1 MKNSTPFA
9 FVKSALLILFLAA
22 FSLNV
27 FGQNVAVTDV
37 DGYNPHAS
45 AMLDVNSTTK
55 GFLLPRLTAAQMS
68 AIAGPSFGLMV
79 YNTTDNTIYYFN
91 GLVWVNLLSLRVSK
105 LSSPDG
111 TKPDALVVDNNGR
124 IGIGQT
130 SPLAGLHINPN
141 GTGPDSHIRLEY
153 NATTFG
159 NIYYD
164 ANGMNFMVRNTG
176 GSFSFLNSLGAS
188 NFIIKDNGNIGFG
201 TPNPTANFEVKGS
214 TITPIDSPLFVVKN
228 KAGQIVFAVYDEGV
242 RIYVPDYP
250 GKGGMAGFA
259 VGGRTLTKGP
269 TVNYMMVTPDSVRI
283 WVNDPGA
290 VKGGQGGF
298 AVGGRTPVKGVVSH
312 LLTVTPDSVTM
323 NSTKVRIGVD
333 DPGVKGGQG
342 GFAVGGRQS
351 PSKGAT
357 YDFARLTPEN
367 AFIGKESGYK
377 NSTGLYNSF
386 IGYRTGYLNTT
397 GSDNIMI
404 GYLTGYGNNANQ
416 NILIGDSSGY
426 KNTYG
431 LYNVFLGYRTGL
443 NNLYGDQGVF
453 IGNSAGYSNTSGDFN
468 VFMGYQAG
476 YSNTTGYENVVIG
489 NKAGFANQTGFRNVF
504 LGYFAGTNNTTGN
517 YNIFIG
523 REAGLN
529 NTTGISNLYLGE
541 SSGSAQTTGGNN
553 TFVGKSTGGNQTAGS
568 YNVYLGAQS
577 GIYRTKGDNNIQIGY
592 HSGAYAMGDNN
603 VLIGYM
609 AGMGHIG
616 TGNVLI
622 GYKSGW
628 NLSDSLTGSNK
639 LYITNNTTDGTT
651 SLIYGEFDN
660 KKLRF
665 NGNVAVNA
673 APTSNKFYAYDAT
686 AGSDIAAVLG
696 EHNVTQN
703 WGVGV
708 EGVGGYIGV
717 AGYSTLAGG
726 SGTRIGIYG
735 YASGGATNWA
745 GYFSGDVKATGTVYA
760 YAGVYSTSDLNLK
773 KNIQQLKNPLQQ
785 LLLIRGVTFE
795 WKDDIDDKN
804 SKESLKDANGKEN
817 EQVLRKREFPKGQQ
831 IGVIAQEVEKVFPE
845 MVRTDADGEKSV
857 NYSALIPVLL
867 EAIKEQQKQ
876 IETLQQRV
884 EALEKKQ

>member
-1 MKNSTPFA
+1 MNNSTLVLFCRS
-9 FVKSALLILFLAA
+9 FLLILLVAA
-22 FSLNV
+22 CSLTV
-27 FGQNVAVTDV
+27 SGQNVAVTDV

-68 AIAGPSFGLMV
+68 GISGPSFGLMV

-91 GLVWVNLLSLRVSK
+91 GSAWVNLLSLRVSK

-111 TKPDALVVDNNGR
+111 TIPNALVVDNNGR
-124 IGIGQT
+124 IGMGQP

-141 GTGPDSHIRLEY
+141 GTGADSHIRLEY

-176 GSFSFLNSLGAS
+176 GNFSFINSLGS
-188 NFIIKDNGNIGFG
+188 PNFIIKDNGNIGFG

-214 TITPIDSPLFVVKN
+214 TTTPIDSPLFVVKN

-333 DPGVKGGQG
+333 DPGAKGGQG

-357 YDFARLTPEN
+357 YDFTRLTPEN

-397 GSDNIMI
+397 GSNNIMI

-416 NILIGDSSGY
+416 NIFIGDSSGY
-426 KNTYG
+426 RNSNG
-431 LYNVFLGYRTGL
+431 QYNVFVGYRTGL
-443 NNLYGDQGVF
+443 NNQYGDQGVF

-468 VFMGYQAG
+468 VFMGYQSG
-476 YSNTTGYENVVIG
+476 FKNTTGYENVMIG
-489 NKAGFANQTGFRNVF
+489 NSAGYANQTGFRNVF
-504 LGYFAGTNNTTGN
+504 LGYYAGNKNTTGN

-529 NTTGISNLYLGE
+529 NTTGTSNLYLGE

-577 GIYRTKGDNNIQIGY
+577 GIYRAKGDNNVQIGY

-622 GYKSGW
+622 GYKAGW

-660 KKLRF
+660 KVLRF
-665 NGNVAVNA
+665 NGNVSVNGPPKTNSSLYVKA
-673 APTSNKFYAYDAT
+673 GANTYALY
-686 AGSDIAAVLG
+686 
-696 EHNVTQN
+696 
-703 WGVGV
+703 V
-708 EGVGGYIGV
+708 EG
-717 AGYSTLAGG
+717 ATWCTTLW
-726 SGTRIGIYG
+726 S
-735 YASGGATNWA
+735 AS
-745 GYFSGDVKATGTVYA
+745 DVRF
-760 YAGVYSTSDLNLK
+760 K
-773 KNIQQLKNPLQQ
+773 KNIQTIENPLTKVMQ
-785 LLLIRGVTFE
+785 LRGVTFE
-795 WKDDIDDKN
+795 YRTDQFKSKN
-804 SKESLKDANGKEN
+804 FESGK
-817 EQVLRKREFPKGQQ
+817 Q
-831 IGVIAQEVEKVFPE
+831 IGVIAQEVEKVLPE
-845 MVRTDADGEKSV
+845 LVNQGPDGYKGV
-857 NYSALIPVLL
+857 DYAKFSAILI